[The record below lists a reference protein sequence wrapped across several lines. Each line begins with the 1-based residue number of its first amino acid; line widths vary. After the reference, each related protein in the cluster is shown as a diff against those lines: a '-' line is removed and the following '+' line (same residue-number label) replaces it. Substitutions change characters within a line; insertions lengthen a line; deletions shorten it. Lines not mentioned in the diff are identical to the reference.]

1 MNEAKSVFEGV
12 PSSGYVRVTAASKA
26 EANKIIEDALNS
38 HPEIYCELFELEFL
52 AAEEKCT
59 KRG

>member
-1 MNEAKSVFEGV
+1 MEFTDKKKEKLSVFEGR
-12 PSSGYVRVTAASKA
+12 PSSGYVRVTAASEE

-52 AAEEKCT
+52 
-59 KRG
+59 GNQ